1 MREQLKHDI
10 SAIEREIQVAKESQA
25 KLDKWVV
32 GSIRRDPITDPFVGY
47 TRQILITTTDDLG
60 LIQNEIR
67 LAEKYPD
74 NTTIVHMDQNG
85 NENLACVSYKWI
97 GNGVPPY
104 APYHPFI
111 KFSLGLLGHLNL
123 TLYS

>member
-85 NENLACVSYKWI
+85 NYKVVY
-97 GNGVPPY
+97 GL
-104 APYHPFI
+104 
-111 KFSLGLLGHLNL
+111 KFSSLFYSADIFGNFLN
-123 TLYS
+123 TSVYNTA